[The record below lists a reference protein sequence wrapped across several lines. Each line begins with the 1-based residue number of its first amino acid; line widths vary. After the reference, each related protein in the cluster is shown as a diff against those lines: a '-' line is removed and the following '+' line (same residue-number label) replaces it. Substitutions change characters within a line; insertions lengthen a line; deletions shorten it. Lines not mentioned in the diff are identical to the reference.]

1 MYQGVHNVAAT
12 PEIPRRLPRGT
23 HGLDRRLVVAS
34 QRTRLLEAVGRA
46 VAEKGYADT
55 TIDDIVRGAGVS
67 KKTFYE
73 HFSDKED
80 CFVAA
85 YEAAAG
91 QLFERVREAQLRNP
105 DDDWLGRTRAGIVA
119 YLRWLAAEPALAR
132 VFLIEVGA
140 AGPRAAESRERL
152 RDRYAELIGRLQ
164 QEARADFPELPELP
178 AQIFHA
184 VVAAVDD
191 IVVREIR
198 EGGAEDLLRL
208 EPILRYLQVA
218 LLAGPE
224 VAARS
229 ADLGQ

>member
-1 MYQGVHNVAAT
+1 
-12 PEIPRRLPRGT
+12 
-23 HGLDRRLVVAS
+23 VVAS
-34 QRTRLLEAVGRA
+34 QRERLLEAVGRA
-46 VAEKGYADT
+46 VAAKGYGDT

-91 QLFERVREAQLRNP
+91 QLFERVRDAQLGDP
-105 DDDWLGRTRAGIVA
+105 EDDWLERTRAGIVA

-164 QEARADFPELPELP
+164 EEARADFPELPELP

-208 EPILRYLQVA
+208 EPVLRYLQVA

-224 VAARS
+224 VAARD
-229 ADLGQ
+229 AELP

>member
-1 MYQGVHNVAAT
+1 MAST

-23 HGLDRRLVVAS
+23 HGLDRRLLVAS

-46 VAEKGYADT
+46 VAAKGYADT

-73 HFSDKED
+73 HFGDKED
-80 CFVAA
+80 CFVSA
-85 YEAAAG
+85 YEAAAEE
-91 QLFERVREAQLRNP
+91 LFERVRDAHRRDPEA
-105 DDDWLGRTRAGIVA
+105 DWLARTRAGNVA

-140 AGPRAAESRERL
+140 AGARAANSRERV
-152 RDRYAELIGRLQ
+152 RDRYAELIRQLQ
-164 QEARADFPELPELP
+164 AEARAGFPELPELP
-178 AQIFHA
+178 GEIFHA

-198 EGGAEDLLRL
+198 EGGAEDLVRL

-229 ADLGQ
+229 AELG